1 MNIVSY
7 EPWNLFQR
15 FHHEINRVYD
25 NSVIRRQPSEPHW
38 APAVDVRE
46 EAGSYLIEVDV
57 PGVDPKDIEIT
68 TEEGALVIKGARQH
82 ESSESTEGFKRIER
96 ARGTFYRRFSLPE
109 DVDESAVEAKS
120 EHGVLRVTLPK
131 QEKTA
136 PRRITVA

>member
-68 TEEGALVIKGARQH
+68 TEEGALVIKGRANTSPVNQPKGSSV
-82 ESSESTEGFKRIER
+82 SSEQEVPFTGVSVSPRMWMN
-96 ARGTFYRRFSLPE
+96 RRSRQNR
-109 DVDESAVEAKS
+109 SMACC
-120 EHGVLRVTLPK
+120 G
-131 QEKTA
+131 
-136 PRRITVA
+136 